1 MHHLGLDH
9 FHQQAEFIASL
20 IRSNDPFGPLGEER
34 QLNRELQ
41 ASGISGGWTIDC
53 YRNWWAGFL
62 RCARRCQMITP
73 QQEEDFYE
81 VVQSAAE
88 HVWWLEEQSKAETV

>member
-1 MHHLGLDH
+1 MNHLDIEH

-20 IRSNDPFGPLGEER
+20 IRSNDPYGPLGEER
-34 QLNRELQ
+34 SRNREL
-41 ASGISGGWTIDC
+41 AAAGISGGWTIDC

-62 RCARRCQMITP
+62 RCARRCQLITP
-73 QQEEDFYE
+73 QQEEFYE

-88 HVWWLEEQSKAETV
+88 HFWYLEEQSQAR

>member
-1 MHHLGLDH
+1 MNHLDIEH

-34 QLNRELQ
+34 ARNREFA
-41 ASGISGGWTIDC
+41 ASGIAGGWTIDC

-62 RCARRCQMITP
+62 RCARRCQLITS
-73 QQEEDFYE
+73 QQEEEFYE

-88 HVWWLEEQSKAETV
+88 HFWYLEEQSQAR

>member
-1 MHHLGLDH
+1 MNNLSLEH
-9 FHQQAEFIASL
+9 FHQQAEFIAVL
-20 IRSNDPFGPLGEER
+20 IRSGDPFGPLGEQR
-34 QLNRELQ
+34 QQNMELA
-41 ASGISGGWTIDC
+41 ASGIQGGWTVDC

-73 QQEEDFYE
+73 QQEEEFYD

-88 HVWWLEEQSKAETV
+88 HVWWLEKSRASA

>member
-1 MHHLGLDH
+1 MIKLDLEH
-9 FHQQAEFIASL
+9 FHQQAEFIATL
-20 IRSNDPFGPLGEER
+20 IRSGDPFGPLGEER
-34 QLNRELQ
+34 QTNRDLQ
-41 ASGISGGWTIDC
+41 SAGIQGGWTVDC

-73 QQEEDFYE
+73 QQEDEFYD

-88 HVWWLEEQSKAETV
+88 HVWWLEEQANAKEA

>member
-1 MHHLGLDH
+1 MQKLDLEH

-20 IRSNDPFGPLGEER
+20 IRSADPFGPIGEDR
-34 QLNRELQ
+34 ARNREL
-41 ASGISGGWTIDC
+41 ASAGIQGGWTIDC

-81 VVQSAAE
+81 PVQSAAE
-88 HVWWLEEQSKAETV
+88 HVWWLEEQQAAKQG